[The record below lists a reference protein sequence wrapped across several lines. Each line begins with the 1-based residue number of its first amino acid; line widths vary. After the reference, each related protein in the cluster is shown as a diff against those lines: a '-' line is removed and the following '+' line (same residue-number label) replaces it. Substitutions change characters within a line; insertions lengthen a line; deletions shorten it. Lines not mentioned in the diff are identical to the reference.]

1 MKLPSPFYRL
11 PLLFDVSRLQHEV
24 AQFAEQEWQR
34 HPTGFV
40 GNSAVRL
47 ISADGGENDDFVG
60 HMAPTPQMQ
69 RCPYIQQVLAG
80 FRVVL
85 GRSRLMRLGP
95 GATVPPHSDVNYCW
109 FHRIRI
115 HIPVFTS
122 PRVSFSCGGQT
133 VHMAAGEAWVFDNWR
148 EHAVHNDG
156 DSDRVHLVVDTTGN
170 AAFWDMVEA
179 SQSGGFEAR
188 SGPEPKPVPYRAG
201 AAGALFFEK
210 HNAPVV
216 MQPSEVELLVGDL
229 LAELQASPASRQ
241 QRDCQRFVSLATGF
255 CREWRALWLVYGES
269 PEGWSQFAQLRDYMV
284 AQIEDMRASPVCPS
298 NGVSAAAVLFARV
311 LSHSVRNLEIPP
323 TLDSQRNA
331 PGESSAVRRVGSAV
345 AKFPKPVFIIAAPR
359 SGSTLLFE
367 TLAQA
372 RGIFS
377 LGGEAHGLVE
387 DLPQLRPWAEGVG
400 SNRLTAA
407 HVDQDVVEHI
417 QAELVAKLRD
427 RDGQALPAGEAR
439 FLEKTPKN
447 ALRIPFFNALF
458 PDARFIF
465 LWRDPRE
472 SLSSIMEAWRSGGW
486 KMYSELPG
494 WDGPW
499 SMLVPPGYQA
509 LRGRPLEEVAAFQWA
524 RTNEIA
530 LDDLSQLPA
539 ERWTSLRYADFLAD
553 PAGVTRKIC
562 QAFEID
568 CDHRHAAYL
577 RAPLP
582 LSRHT
587 HTPPA
592 PGKWRVNEAEI
603 ARVLPSLEPLARRL
617 AALGAAHPKG

>member
-11 PLLFDVSRLQHEV
+11 PLVFDVSRLRHEV

-34 HPTGFV
+34 HPTGFA

-47 ISADGGENDDFVG
+47 ISADGGENDAFVG
-60 HMAPTPQMQ
+60 HMMPTPQLQ

-80 FRVVL
+80 FRVVV
-85 GRSRLMRLGP
+85 GRSRLMRLAP
-95 GATVPPHSDVNYCW
+95 GASVPPHSDVNYCW

-148 EHAVHNDG
+148 EHTVHNGG
-156 DSDRVHLVVDTTGN
+156 DADRVHLVVDTTGN
-170 AAFWDMVEA
+170 AAFWNMVEA
-179 SQSGGFEAR
+179 SQSGGFESW
-188 SGPEPKPVPYRAG
+188 SGAEPKLVPYG
-201 AAGALFFEK
+201 ANAPAPLFFEK

-216 MQPSEVELLVGDL
+216 MQPSEVELLTGDL
-229 LAELQASPASRQ
+229 LAELLASPASRQ
-241 QRDCQRFVSLATGF
+241 QRDCQRFASLATGF
-255 CREWRALWLVYGES
+255 CREWRALWLLYGES
-269 PEGWSQFAQLRDYMV
+269 PEGWSPFAQLRDYMI
-284 AQIEDMRASPVCPS
+284 AQLENLRESPVCPS
-298 NGVSAAAVLFARV
+298 NGVSAAKVLFARV
-311 LSHSVRNLEIPP
+311 LSHAVRELEIPTSLEWQP
-323 TLDSQRNA
+323 PA
-331 PGESSAVRRVGSAV
+331 PGEASAVRRGGRARNR
-345 AKFPKPVFIIAAPR
+345 FPKPLFIVAAPR

-372 RGIFS
+372 HGIYS

-400 SNRLTAA
+400 SNRLTSA
-407 HVDQDVVEHI
+407 HVTQEVVEHI
-417 QAELVAKLRD
+417 QAELAAKLRD
-427 RDGQALPAGEAR
+427 RDGQALPAGDAR

-486 KMYSELPG
+486 KTYSELPD

-499 SMLVPPGYQA
+499 SMLVPPGYRA
-509 LRGRPLEEVAAFQWA
+509 LRGRPLEEVAAFQWE

-539 ERWTSLRYADFLAD
+539 ERWTTLCYADLLAD

-562 QAFEID
+562 ETFDIEFD
-568 CDHRHAAYL
+568 DRHAAYL
-577 RAPLP
+577 HAPLP

-587 HTPPA
+587 LTPPA
-592 PGKWRVNEAEI
+592 PGKWRVNEAAI
-603 ARVLPSLEPLARRL
+603 SRMLPSLEGLVRRL
-617 AALGAAHPKG
+617 AGLGAVKG

>member
-1 MKLPSPFYRL
+1 MKLPNPFYRL
-11 PLLFDVSRLQHEV
+11 PLVFDVNRLQQEV

-34 HPTGFV
+34 HPTDFA

-47 ISADGGENDDFVG
+47 ISADGGENDAFVG
-60 HMAPTPQMQ
+60 RMAPTLQLR
-69 RCPYIQQVLAG
+69 RCPYIQQVLGG

-95 GATVPPHSDVNYCW
+95 GASVPPHSDVNYCW
-109 FHRIRI
+109 FHRVRI
-115 HIPVFTS
+115 HIPVTTS
-122 PRVSFSCGGQT
+122 PAVSFSCGGQT

-148 EHAVHNDG
+148 EHAVHNGG
-156 DSDRVHLVVDTTGN
+156 DADRVHLVVDTTGN
-170 AAFWDMVEA
+170 AAFWNMVEA
-179 SQSGGFEAR
+179 SQSSGFESR
-188 SGPEPKPVPYRAG
+188 TGPEPKIAAPRAD
-201 AAGALFFEK
+201 ASAALFFEQ

-216 MQPSEVELLVGDL
+216 MQPSEVELLTGDL
-229 LAELQASPASRQ
+229 LAELLASPASRQ
-241 QRDCQRFVSLATGF
+241 QRDCQRFVHLATGF
-255 CREWRALWLVYGES
+255 CREWRTLWLLYGEN

-298 NGVSAAAVLFARV
+298 NGVSAASVLFARV
-311 LSHSVRNLEIPP
+311 LSHAVRELEISP
-323 TLDSQRNA
+323 TSDRRGKA
-331 PGESSAVRRVGSAV
+331 PGESSTIRPVRRA
-345 AKFPKPVFIIAAPR
+345 AARFPKPLFIIAAPR

-372 RGIFS
+372 PGIFS
-377 LGGEAHGLVE
+377 MGGEAHGLVE
-387 DLPQLRPWAEGVG
+387 DLPRLRPWAEGVG
-400 SNRLTAA
+400 SNRLTSA
-407 HVDQDVVEHI
+407 HLNQEVVEHVEA
-417 QAELVAKLRD
+417 QLLAKLRD
-427 RDGQALPAGEAR
+427 RDGRAAPAGQVR

-458 PDARFIF
+458 PDACFVF

-499 SMLVPPGYQA
+499 SMLVPPEYQA

-530 LDDLSQLPA
+530 LDDLSRLPA
-539 ERWTSLRYADFLAD
+539 ERWTTVCHADFLAD
-553 PAGVTRKIC
+553 PAGVTRRIC
-562 QAFEID
+562 EAFDID
-568 CDHRHAAYL
+568 FDERHAAYL

-582 LSRHT
+582 LSQHT
-587 HTPPA
+587 LTPPA
-592 PGKWRVNEAEI
+592 PDKWRANEAEI
-603 ARVLPSLEPLARRL
+603 SRVLPSLEQLAKQL
-617 AALGAAHPKG
+617 ASLGTRHLKG